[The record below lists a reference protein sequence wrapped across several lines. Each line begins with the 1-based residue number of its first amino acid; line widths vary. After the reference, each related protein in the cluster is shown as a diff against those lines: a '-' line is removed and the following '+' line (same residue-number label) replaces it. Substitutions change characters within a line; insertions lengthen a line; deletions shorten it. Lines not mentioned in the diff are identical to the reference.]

1 MSWRS
6 GTGAA
11 AEIGR
16 FLRANLSSTI
26 ATGIE
31 WALVTGLLLLR
42 LHYLS
47 AAAVGAAS
55 GALTDFSL
63 KRHWAFDRLKKG
75 GLHHEGLRYLLVS
88 GGSLLLNLVVAYLL
102 VDRLGS
108 PKVPGVIGASV
119 VVGVLWNYPLHR
131 TFVFRSA
138 LAPAVGKREGEPRRG
153 GPARLAE
160 GEKP

>member
-16 FLRANLSSTI
+16 FFRANLSSSI

-31 WALVTGLLLLR
+31 WVLVTALLLVR
-42 LHYLS
+42 IHYLT
-47 AAAVGAAS
+47 AAALGAAT
-55 GALTDFSL
+55 GAFTDFSL
-63 KRHWAFDRLKKG
+63 KRHWAFDRLRKG
-75 GLHHEGLRYLLVS
+75 GLHREGLRYLLVS
-88 GGSLLLNLVVAYLL
+88 GGSLVWNLVVAYVL
-102 VDRLGS
+102 VERFGS

-119 VVGVLWNYPLHR
+119 VVGFLWNYPLHR
-131 TFVFRSA
+131 SFVFRA
-138 LAPAVGKREGEPRRG
+138 APASGREGSRWGEGCRRK
-153 GPARLAE
+153 LVE